1 MKRGEIYRTRERV
14 SERGGKP
21 GFYIVVSRNFIASHE
36 DISTV
41 ICAPVYSEVLGL
53 STEVV
58 LGPEDGLPHVSAVR
72 CDFLTLLFKSSSPIL
87 SAPSHQS
94 SSQNSIRP
102 SLTPLNFR
110 LLVTLFVHRIDPY
123 RLSNCAANC

>member
-1 MKRGEIYRTRERV
+1 MKRGEVYRTRERV

-21 GFYIVVSRNFIASHE
+21 GFYVVVSRSFIASHE
-36 DISTV
+36 DVSTV

-72 CDFLTLLFKSSSPIL
+72 CDFLTLMFKSKLTQFVGTLSPIKIAELNRALAYALEL
-87 SAPSHQS
+87 SPVVGIPS
-94 SSQNSIRP
+94 P
-102 SLTPLNFR
+102 S
-110 LLVTLFVHRIDPY
+110 D
-123 RLSNCAANC
+123 